1 MRRVDVFHRAVLP
14 LLLLVSP
21 NTASTAF
28 VIPSSTSCRRS
39 CQQQQQQSHYSS
51 TLKPQCMIFQR
62 FINQFSKQ
70 KHSPSEED
78 DNTSASY
85 DDLLREASKSP
96 EAFEIFVENSMMIS
110 SSNSNSD
117 NNLEGKNSSGNNNI
131 DIASSSEAN
140 ANRHEIDEDGN
151 DNISTKY
158 VSIEEWEAQRK
169 NGENMTAEERLQW
182 ECQRNGDQFR
192 QNDILTH
199 NLKRLL

>member
-1 MRRVDVFHRAVLP
+1 MTTSRRLPAVLP

-21 NTASTAF
+21 NTATTAF
-28 VIPSSTSCRRS
+28 VIPSSTSCRIS
-39 CQQQQQQSHYSS
+39 CQQQQSHSS
-51 TLKPQCMIFQR
+51 TLKPQYMIFQR
-62 FINQFSKQ
+62 FINRFSKQ
-70 KHSPSEED
+70 KHPPSEED

-96 EAFEIFVENSMMIS
+96 EAFERFVENSMILSSS
-110 SSNSNSD
+110 SSNSE
-117 NNLEGKNSSGNNNI
+117 NNLEGKKSSGNNDI
-131 DIASSSEAN
+131 IASSSEAN
-140 ANRHEIDEDGN
+140 TNRHAIDDDGN
-151 DNISTKY
+151 EEEENTPTKY

-199 NLKRLL
+199 NLKRL

>member
-1 MRRVDVFHRAVLP
+1 
-14 LLLLVSP
+14 
-21 NTASTAF
+21 
-28 VIPSSTSCRRS
+28 
-39 CQQQQQQSHYSS
+39 
-51 TLKPQCMIFQR
+51 MIFQR

-96 EAFEIFVENSMMIS
+96 EAFERFVENSMMIS

-169 NGENMTAEERLQW
+169 NGENITAEERLQW

-192 QNDILTH
+192 QNYILTQ
-199 NLKRLL
+199 NLKRL